1 MFTSRSCLYRAHP
14 SPPAR
19 LVQLLEHV
27 DQVGED
33 PTDHPDLVGQLG
45 KAVREQELSMELV
58 AALCD
63 QLLQLVDVVRRAEGG
78 RHDEREEQLLGA
90 SEQVLKKNI
99 LSHLRFRFF
108 LLFHLLTE
116 VHPI

>member
-1 MFTSRSCLYRAHP
+1 MFTSRSSLYRAHP
-14 SPPAR
+14 SPLAR

-45 KAVREQELSMELV
+45 QAVREQKFSMELV
-58 AALCD
+58 AALRD
-63 QLLQLVDVVRRAEGG
+63 QLLQLVDVVGRAEGG
-78 RHDEREEQLLGA
+78 RHDEREEQLLRA
-90 SEQVLKKNI
+90 SQQVLKKNI
-99 LSHLRFRFF
+99 LSHIRFRFF
-108 LLFHLLTE
+108 FLFHLLTE